1 MNCDFEEEAIATLL
15 GERTKDSSIKY
26 SAMGM
31 NYLPTKHP
39 INKPKPN
46 TRFLRNLVLDTD
58 SHNAALLAKEAAE
71 SKLRLDQLVNK
82 EVRTEKDIRRRQL
95 GNISAILGANASRTR
110 RGESS
115 LRRENEHTG
124 TFSRKKEHE
133 DQSRDKI
140 DRQRRRT
147 GNDDEDE
154 DAGSHRLRRSRC
166 REAEHSRTNSEH
178 DSRSSHRMRSLSP
191 RDQKLTDTRRR
202 DRSPHRQSHSKHEDN
217 TVGRRCGP
225 HSGSRRSQHDSD
237 ATSSKSRPR
246 KKSSR
251 RPHPGAQQDPHH
263 SSRPG
268 RTPPVDDDSDPLET
282 IVGPLPP
289 PKIKARGRGTVSA
302 GSGIDGR
309 FSDTYDPSLDLTT
322 GDAGDGDDWDMV
334 LDRVKWRQ
342 QGAERLRAAGFTEQ
356 EVQGWETGKKPEFR
370 WAKNGEG
377 REWDRGKTDLV

>member
-1 MNCDFEEEAIATLL
+1 MLLTLWS
-15 GERTKDSSIKY
+15 R
-26 SAMGM
+26 
-31 NYLPTKHP
+31 HP

-46 TRFLRNLVLDTD
+46 TRFLRNLVRDTD

-82 EVRTEKDIRRRQL
+82 DVRTEKDIRRRQL

-110 RGESS
+110 RVESS
-115 LRRENEHTG
+115 QKKENEHTG
-124 TFSRKKEHE
+124 ASSLKTEYG
-133 DQSRDKI
+133 DQPRDHI
-140 DRQRRRT
+140 EGQRRRRT
-147 GNDDEDE
+147 GNEDE
-154 DAGSHRLRRSRC
+154 DDGAGGHRRRRSRC
-166 REAEHSRTNSEH
+166 REAQHSRTNSEH

-191 RDQKLTDTRRR
+191 RDQKLTDTKRR
-202 DRSPHRQSHSKHEDN
+202 DRSPHRQSHSKHEDKD
-217 TVGRRCGP
+217 VGHRRGP
-225 HSGSRRSQHDSD
+225 HYGSRRSQHHSD
-237 ATSSKSRPR
+237 AKSSESRPR
-246 KKSSR
+246 ENSSSR
-251 RPHPGAQQDPHH
+251 RPRDRVQQDPHH
-263 SSRPG
+263 RSRPE
-268 RTPPVDDDSDPLET
+268 RTPPIDDDSDPLEA

-377 REWDRGKTDLV
+377 REWDRGKTDLA